1 MTNAKRGIEYLETT
15 AGIQQGLNQLAD
27 SQAVE
32 AIPALEALR
41 TKLQQSQA
49 Y

>member
-1 MTNAKRGIEYLETT
+1 
-15 AGIQQGLNQLAD
+15 LNQLAD

-49 Y
+49 